1 MIRNRKIGA
10 ALAAAALA
18 GGGAGAAAVA
28 VTHHSH
34 DQPAVVAVPVTP
46 ASNTSSSSTLS
57 VVQIAKQTIP
67 GVVEVDATGT
77 SGQSPYPGG
86 SSSTSAEGTGWVY
99 DAQGHIVT
107 NEHVIDGAGSVS
119 VKFSDGSTAK
129 ATVVAKD
136 TSSDIAVLKV
146 DVPASKLH
154 VLPVGDSGAL
164 AVGDGVV
171 AIGNP
176 YGLDNSVTTGIV
188 SALDREI
195 SAPDGTPI
203 EGAIQTDAAINH
215 GNSGGP
221 LLNLDGQVVGITSQI
236 QSDSGVNDGIGFA
249 IPSSTVKS
257 VVEQLLTTGTVAHPL
272 LGVRV
277 GTTSNGGASVTSV
290 ESGSGAAK
298 GGVKAGDVI
307 TSVNG
312 TAVTSPEQ
320 LRAII
325 SAYKP
330 GDTLTLEVRRS
341 GSTQTLTVTLGSRSS

>member
-1 MIRNRKIGA
+1 
-10 ALAAAALA
+10 
-18 GGGAGAAAVA
+18 
-28 VTHHSH
+28 
-34 DQPAVVAVPVTP
+34 
-46 ASNTSSSSTLS
+46 
-57 VVQIAKQTIP
+57 VQIAKQTIP

-77 SGQSPYPGG
+77 SSQSPYPGG
-86 SSSTSAEGTGWVY
+86 SSSTAAEGTGWVY
-99 DAQGHIVT
+99 DTQGHIVT
-107 NEHVIDGAGSVS
+107 NEHVIDGASSVS

-146 DVPASKLH
+146 DVPASELH

-171 AIGNP
+171 AVGNP

-257 VVEQLLTTGTVAHPL
+257 VVGQLLTTGTVAHPL

-298 GGVKAGDVI
+298 GGVKSGDVI

-325 SAYKP
+325 AAYRP
-330 GDTLTLEVRRS
+330 GDTLKLEVRRS

>member
-1 MIRNRKIGA
+1 
-10 ALAAAALA
+10 
-18 GGGAGAAAVA
+18 
-28 VTHHSH
+28 VTQHSH
-34 DQPAVVAVPVTP
+34 DQPAAVVVPVTP
-46 ASNTSSSSTLS
+46 ASNASSSSTLS
-57 VVQIAKQTIP
+57 VTQIAKQSLP

-77 SGQSPYPGG
+77 SSQSPVPGG

-99 DAQGHIVT
+99 DTQGHIVT
-107 NEHVIDGAGSVS
+107 NEHVIDGASAVS
-119 VKFSDGSTAK
+119 VKFSDGSTVK

-136 TSSDIAVLKV
+136 ISSDIAVLKV
-146 DVPASKLH
+146 DVPASKLK

-164 AVGDGVV
+164 QIGDGVV

-176 YGLDNSVTTGIV
+176 YGLDGSVTTGVV

-236 QSDSGVNDGIGFA
+236 QSDSGVNDGVGFA
-249 IPSSTVKS
+249 IPSNTVTS
-257 VVEQLLTTGTVAHPL
+257 VVQQLLTTGKVAHPL

-277 GTTSNGGASVTSV
+277 GTAANGGASVTSV

-307 TSVNG
+307 TAVNG
-312 TAVTSPEQ
+312 KAVTTPEQ

-325 SAYKP
+325 AAYKP
-330 GDTLTLEVRRS
+330 GDTLKLEVRRS
-341 GSTQTLTVTLGSRSS
+341 GSTQTLTVTLGARSA